1 MIPARALASSAALL
15 CALVAPARADGRFQV
30 DPTVVELSAA
40 ARNGAVI
47 VTNHGTTAL
56 RLQAT
61 VFAWSEDDR
70 GAELQPTGDLVVRPA
85 LLEVPAGASRTVRV
99 GSLVGARALE
109 QSFRLFVEELPD
121 RSAAQPGIRVLT
133 RIGVPVFIAPP
144 ERRAVLDVRAQ
155 RGAVTV
161 ANTGTVRVKLATLEL
176 RALARGA
183 ARWTHA
189 APGWY
194 VLPGRER
201 RFAIEV
207 GKDACRAG
215 EQLVAIATDE
225 GGASWTSTPTPCER

>member
-1 MIPARALASSAALL
+1 MPRSRALATSAALM
-15 CALVAPARADGRFQV
+15 CALVATARADGRFQV
-30 DPTVVELSAA
+30 DPTVVELSST

-47 VTNHGTTAL
+47 VTNHGATAL

-61 VFAWSEDDR
+61 VFAWSEESD
-70 GAELQPTGDLVVRPA
+70 GARLQPTTDLVVRPA
-85 LLEVPAGASRTVRV
+85 LLEVPAGGSRTVRV
-99 GSLVGARALE
+99 GALVGARATE
-109 QSFRLFVEELPD
+109 QSYRLFVEELPD

-144 ERRAVLDVRAQ
+144 DRRAALDLHPKL
-155 RGAVTV
+155 GEVTV
-161 ANTGTVRVKLATLEL
+161 QNTGTVRVKLASLEL
-176 RALARGA
+176 RAMARGA
-183 ARWTHA
+183 ARWTHSA
-189 APGWY
+189 TGWY

-225 GGASWTSTPTPCER
+225 GGASWTSAPAPCER